1 MENTDLILE
10 GRNAITEALKADR
23 SIDKLFV
30 IDGKHDGPIK
40 KIVSEAR
47 KRNIVVNF
55 VNKDKLNDISLTKK
69 HQGVIA
75 YTAAYDY
82 VEVKDIIEEA
92 NSKGEPPFIIILD
105 SIEDPHNLGAILRT
119 ANIAG
124 VHGVIIPKR
133 RAVGLTATVAKTSA
147 GAIEYTKVARVTNI
161 ARTIDELKK
170 QGFWIACADMD
181 GELMYNVDLKGSMA
195 IVIGNEGEGVS
206 RIVKE
211 KCDFIVKVP
220 MKGEIT
226 SLNASV
232 ATGILI
238 YEALRQR
245 DYKDN

>member
-1 MENTDLILE
+1 MENADLILE
-10 GRNAITEALKADR
+10 GRNAIAEALKANR

-40 KIVSEAR
+40 SIIAQAR
-47 KRNIVVNF
+47 KRNILVKF
-55 VNKDKLNDISLTKK
+55 VSKEKLNEISQTKK
-69 HQGVIA
+69 HQGVVA
-75 YTAAYDY
+75 YAAAYDY
-82 VEVKDIIEEA
+82 AEVEDIINVAKEKEEA
-92 NSKGEPPFIIILD
+92 PFVIILD
-105 SIEDPHNLGAILRT
+105 SIEDPHNLGAIIRT

-147 GAIEYTKVARVTNI
+147 GAIEFTKVARVTNI
-161 ARTIDELKK
+161 GRTIDELKK

-181 GELMYNVDLKGSMA
+181 GELMYNVDLKGSLA

-211 KCDFIVKVP
+211 KCDYVVKVP

-232 ATGILI
+232 ATGILT

-245 DYKDN
+245 DY

>member
-10 GRNAITEALKADR
+10 GRNAVTEALKANR

-30 IDGKHDGPIK
+30 IDSRHDGPLKSI
-40 KIVSEAR
+40 IAEAR
-47 KRNIVVNF
+47 KKNILVKF
-55 VNKDKLNDISLTKK
+55 VSKDKLNEISSSNK

-75 YTAAYDY
+75 YAAAYNY
-82 VEVKDIIEEA
+82 VDVKDIISDANEKNEA
-92 NSKGEPPFIIILD
+92 PFVIILD

-181 GELMYNVDLKGSMA
+181 GELMYNVDLKGSLA
-195 IVIGNEGEGVS
+195 LVIGSEGEGVS

-211 KCDFIVKVP
+211 KCDFVVNIP
-220 MKGEIT
+220 MKGNIT

-232 ATGILI
+232 ATGILT
-238 YEALRQR
+238 YEAVRQR
-245 DYKDN
+245 EYK

>member
-1 MENTDLILE
+1 MENNDLILE
-10 GRNAITEALKADR
+10 GRNAVTEALKADR
-23 SIDKLFV
+23 SIDKIFI

-47 KRNIVVNF
+47 KKNIIVNF
-55 VNKDKLNDISLTKK
+55 VSKDKLNDISVTKK
-69 HQGVIA
+69 NQGVIA
-75 YTAAYDY
+75 YAAAYDY
-82 VEVKDIIEEA
+82 VEVKDMIQYA
-92 NSKGEPPFIIILD
+92 NDKGEAPFILILD

-147 GAIEYTKVARVTNI
+147 GAIEHTRVARVTNV

-170 QGFWIACADMD
+170 EGFWIACADMD
-181 GELMYNVDLKGSMA
+181 GELMYNVDLKGSLA

-206 RIVKE
+206 RNVKE

-232 ATGILI
+232 AAGILT

-245 DYKDN
+245 DYD

>member
-10 GRNAITEALKADR
+10 GRNTITEALKADR
-23 SIDKLFV
+23 SIDKLF
-30 IDGKHDGPIK
+30 ILDGKHDGPIK
-40 KIVSEAR
+40 SIIAEAR
-47 KRNIVVNF
+47 KKNIIVNF
-55 VNKDKLNDISLTKK
+55 VDKAKLNDISLTKK

-75 YTAAYDY
+75 YAAAYNY
-82 VEVKDIIEEA
+82 VDVKDIIELA
-92 NSKGEPPFIIILD
+92 NEKGEAPFIIILD

-147 GAIEYTKVARVTNI
+147 GAIEFTKVARVTNI
-161 ARTIDELKK
+161 ARTIDDLKK
-170 QGFWIACADMD
+170 QGFWVACADMD
-181 GELMYNVDLKGSMA
+181 GDLMYNVDLKGSLA

-232 ATGILI
+232 ATGILT

-245 DYKDN
+245 EYTGK

>member
-1 MENTDLILE
+1 MDNNDLILE
-10 GRNAITEALKADR
+10 GRNAVAEALKADR
-23 SIDKLFV
+23 SIDKIFI
-30 IDGKHDGPIK
+30 IDSKHDGPLK

-47 KRNIVVNF
+47 KKNIIVNF
-55 VNKDKLNDISLTKK
+55 VNKDKLNDISVTKK

-75 YTAAYDY
+75 YAAAYNY
-82 VEVKDIIEEA
+82 VDVKDIIQTA
-92 NSKGEPPFIIILD
+92 ADKGEAPFIIILD

-124 VHGVIIPKR
+124 VHGIIIPKR
-133 RAVGLTATVAKTSA
+133 RAVGLTSTVAKTSA
-147 GAIEYTKVARVTNI
+147 GAIEHTKVARVTNV

-170 QGFWIACADMD
+170 EGFWIACADME
-181 GELMYNVDLKGSMA
+181 GELMYNVDLKGSLA

-206 RIVKE
+206 RNVKE

-232 ATGILI
+232 AAGILT

-245 DYKDN
+245 DYN

>member
-10 GRNAITEALKADR
+10 GRNAVMEALKANR

-30 IDGKHDGPIK
+30 IDSRHDGPLKSI
-40 KIVSEAR
+40 IAEAR
-47 KRNIVVNF
+47 KKNILVKF
-55 VNKDKLNDISLTKK
+55 VSKDKLNEISSGNK
-69 HQGVIA
+69 HQGVVA
-75 YTAAYDY
+75 YAAAYNY
-82 VEVKDIIEEA
+82 VEVKDIINVANEKNEA
-92 NSKGEPPFIIILD
+92 PFVIILD

-147 GAIEYTKVARVTNI
+147 GAIEYTKVARVTNV

-181 GELMYNVDLKGSMA
+181 GELMYNVDLKGSLA
-195 IVIGNEGEGVS
+195 LVIGSEGEGVS

-211 KCDFIVKVP
+211 KCDFIVNIP
-220 MKGEIT
+220 MKGDIT

-232 ATGILI
+232 ATGILT
-238 YEALRQR
+238 YEAVRQR
-245 DYKDN
+245 EYK